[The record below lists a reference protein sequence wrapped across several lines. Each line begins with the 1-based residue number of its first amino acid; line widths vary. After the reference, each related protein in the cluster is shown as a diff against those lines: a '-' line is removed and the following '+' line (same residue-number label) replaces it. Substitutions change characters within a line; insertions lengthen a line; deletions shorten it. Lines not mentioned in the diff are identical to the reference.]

1 MKNFKLLL
9 ATAVLF
15 AVGSAFTS
23 MNKHDD
29 RPVYGNSSSG
39 WVLADDNDLCLD
51 PKTPACKALM
61 INDDPDQ
68 GVEQILEN
76 GTFVSTP

>member
-23 MNKHDD
+23 VNKHDD
-29 RPVYGNSSSG
+29 RPVYGYNSG
-39 WVLADDNDLCLD
+39 TWVLADGNDRCED
-51 PKTPACKALM
+51 SEEPACKALM
-61 INDDPDQ
+61 HNDDPGQ
-68 GVEQILEN
+68 GVEQILEE
-76 GTFVSTP
+76 GTFIQVP